1 MKFEWVL
8 HIHLLME
15 FRKMFITENYQNMN
29 LHHTHI
35 MKFSDQLVTNL
46 NTIYED
52 ISLNCFHTYKIRVQ
66 MFCCNNGKIILRML
80 SFSVVLLF
88 FTSLVKDSRKRA
100 DPVTLMVSAG
110 SKVLVMYHFSHE
122 GLYNHYVMM

>member
-1 MKFEWVL
+1 MKFMLNCLTVNTSMKFEWVL

-66 MFCCNNGKIILRML
+66 MFCCNNGENHSENVEFLC
-80 SFSVVLLF
+80 SFTF
-88 FTSLVKDSRKRA
+88 F
-100 DPVTLMVSAG
+100 
-110 SKVLVMYHFSHE
+110 YQFSE
-122 GLYNHYVMM
+122 GF